1 MNYILIVDDEED
13 IRDIYE
19 MILRRAF
26 PLDVV
31 VAESGNKAL
40 NIIKTRGMPEIIISD
55 LRMPDGDG
63 YFLYQQIQENKWKI
77 PFVVSSTD
85 AELTRNKFP
94 DIHGFIEKPNI
105 TAALIGLVDAV
116 VSQHK
121 SPPTYVP
128 IRISLLL
135 RSGTSNFDL
144 YMKLSDTKFIK
155 VINAGEAFIP
165 SDAERFR
172 NKGLE
177 HLLITAG
184 DAESFLKAFEKNLS
198 TMMSSETVA
207 PELVVTSLETLETV
221 ERIASSLG
229 WTPAVIHAAKNA
241 VNLAVKAVSAEPN
254 LLKIFKNKLSNPQSI
269 YSSHV
274 GMSALLSCGFC
285 HNLGWVSESTQM
297 KLGLASLM
305 HDIAVDEKKYEDIML
320 WNQAASDLNDK
331 SAEIS
336 KYRNHPAEAANLLL
350 TMKDLPADVDQIIL
364 QHHEM
369 KDGTGFPRG
378 LISSRISPMASVFII
393 VEDLINFLEDST
405 DFDEKILLFIK
416 YRESRYNSGNFKKV
430 FDVLKETVEK
440 AKLKA

>member
-1 MNYILIVDDEED
+1 MNYILVVDDEED

-26 PLDVV
+26 PLDVI

-40 NIIKTRGMPEIIISD
+40 EVIKARGKPEIIISD
-55 LRMPDGDG
+55 IRMPDGDG
-63 YFLYQQIQENKWKI
+63 YYLYQKLKENNWNI
-77 PFVVSSTD
+77 PFIVSSTD
-85 AELTRNKFP
+85 ADSVRKRFP

-105 TAALIGLVDAV
+105 TATIIALVDAV
-116 VSQHK
+116 ISKHK

-135 RSGTSNFDL
+135 RSGTSDFDL
-144 YMKLSDTKFIK
+144 YIKLSETKFIK
-155 VINAGEAFIP
+155 VINACEAFIP
-165 SDAERFR
+165 ADAERFK
-172 NKGLE
+172 NKGLD
-177 HLLITAG
+177 HLLITTA
-184 DAESFLKAFEKNLS
+184 DADGFLKAFEQSLG
-198 TMMSSETVA
+198 MMISSETITSDLA
-207 PELVVTSLETLETV
+207 ITSLETLETV
-221 ERIASSLG
+221 ERIALTLG
-229 WTPAVIHAAKNA
+229 WTPAVIHSAKQA

-254 LLKIFKNKLSNPQSI
+254 LVKLFKLKLGNPQSQ

-274 GMSALLSCGFC
+274 SMLALLTCGFC

-297 KLGLASLM
+297 KLGLAALM
-305 HDIAVDEKKYEDIML
+305 HDIMVDEKKYDDIML
-320 WNQAASDLNDK
+320 WNLAASDMNDK
-331 SAEIS
+331 SSEAL

-350 TMKDLPADVDQIIL
+350 TMKDLPADVDKIIL

-393 VEDLINFLEDST
+393 VEDMINFLEDSQNL
-405 DFDEKILLFIK
+405 DEKIVLFIK

-440 AKLKA
+440 TRLSK

>member
-1 MNYILIVDDEED
+1 MNYILVVDDEED

-40 NIIKTRGMPEIIISD
+40 EVIKTRGVPEIIISD
-55 LRMPDGDG
+55 IRMPDGDG
-63 YFLYQQIQENKWKI
+63 YYLYQKLKENNWNI

-85 AELTRNKFP
+85 AESVRKKFP

-105 TAALIGLVDAV
+105 TATIISLVDSV
-116 VSQHK
+116 IGKHK

-135 RSGTSNFDL
+135 RSGTSDFDL

-165 SDAERFR
+165 ADAERFH
-172 NKGLE
+172 NKGLD
-177 HLLITAG
+177 HLLITTE
-184 DAESFLKAFEKNLS
+184 DADGYLKSFEQSLA
-198 TMMSSETVA
+198 MMISSETA
-207 PELVVTSLETLETV
+207 TSDLAITSLETLETV
-221 ERIASSLG
+221 ERIAATLG
-229 WTPAVIHAAKNA
+229 WTPAVIHSAKQA
-241 VNLAVKAVSAEPN
+241 VNLAVKAVCAEPN
-254 LLKIFKNKLSNPQSI
+254 LVKLFKLKLSNPQSQ
-269 YSSHV
+269 YSNHV
-274 GMSALLSCGFC
+274 SLLALLTCGFC

-297 KLGLASLM
+297 KLGLAALM
-305 HDIAVDEKKYEDIML
+305 HDIVVDEKQYDDIML
-320 WNQAASDLNDK
+320 WNLAASDLTDK
-331 SAEIS
+331 SAAAL

-350 TMKDLPADVDQIIL
+350 SIKDLPADVDQIIL

-393 VEDLINFLEDST
+393 VEDMINFLEDSQN
-405 DFDEKILLFIK
+405 FDEKIALFIK

-440 AKLKA
+440 TRLSK